1 MTRDKDWE
9 VMTGMLDKDDLFGIL
24 TRLDLIQLKKSI
36 AKQVEW
42 YLSDANLLKDYFL
55 LQQMDLSGA
64 VPLSVIASFPK
75 MLQLTQNANIIQE
88 AIVEYA
94 TMVQFD
100 EQQQQQR
107 IRRVDSNE
115 YVNRNQVV
123 KLTIWDVSTWECVE
137 SCLSSCGLWNC
148 LLFGFLDIANC
159 WNFVFP
165 SEWHAKAVQ
174 YRMVQMFPLLGQ
186 YISLGT
192 TNDAMYFWQTC
203 CYDNNI
209 QQKEEYEQQ
218 QLAASYYYYPLL
230 SPTPPTSFAIM
241 GDPDIPAMVD
251 TYPCSQRPR
260 TNSTSPPLSRSSF
273 KDTTQVQY
281 LPMKEQSNRSWV
293 TSSDDSAIQGK
304 KPERKS
310 QNIRNST
317 GGRRRKQSRPK
328 GKQSGKERMRK
339 FQIEAEDFPP
349 LPGRTTTSSDK
360 SPSMDE
366 ISLAFGELNVS
377 QQVTERC
384 GKSYA
389 NVAATAG
396 PFVENQSSI
405 SNDGKQRNNR
415 KPSNDN
421 KPKRRNLQDGRNPTN
436 PDAHVHSGRKEKSK
450 ETTKHK
456 RRRNRKRNQV
466 EEWSEEWNVVNQEEA
481 QSWSTCDV
489 NKEEK
494 TTEPQDLSLFAAK
507 GKNVV
512 EELEEDLFSH
522 SRDKSTCSAARQ
534 EGNISSGRLSP
545 TAVDSTCCCNN
556 WQLAQVSEPIAT
568 VENIICDDEAK
579 SILRVLEQLS
589 GSTTLEGR
597 TDNSFELSSTLEE
610 KVAKDE
616 NKQADGAQSPSVVL
630 RSSSSTTVSS
640 DRSNSVNFKI
650 SSFLCHNT
658 FSSSSC
664 LEKGLKFF
672 AKDIF

>member
-9 VMTGMLDKDDLFGIL
+9 VMTDLV
-24 TRLDLIQLKKSI
+24 QLKKSI
-36 AKQVEW
+36 VKQVEW

-75 MLQLTQNANIIQE
+75 MLQLTQDTNIIQE

-192 TNDAMYFWQTC
+192 ANDAMYFWQTC

-218 QLAASYYYYPLL
+218 QQLAAYYYYPLL
-230 SPTPPTSFAIM
+230 SPTPPPPPPSFAIM
-241 GDPDIPAMVD
+241 GDAGIPAMVE
-251 TYPCSQRPR
+251 TYPCSQQPR
-260 TNSTSPPLSRSSF
+260 KNSTSPPLSHSSSSF
-273 KDTTQVQY
+273 KDTTTPVQY

-293 TSSDDSAIQGK
+293 TSSDDSAIQDK

-317 GGRRRKQSRPK
+317 GGRRRKQSRRK

-349 LPGRTTTSSDK
+349 LPGRATTTSDK
-360 SPSMDE
+360 SPSVDE

-377 QQVTERC
+377 QQVSERC

-405 SNDGKQRNNR
+405 CNDEKQRNNR
-415 KPSNDN
+415 KPFEEN
-421 KPKRRNLQDGRNPTN
+421 KPKRRNLQGGRNPTN
-436 PDAHVHSGRKEKSK
+436 TDAHVHSGRKEMSK

-466 EEWSEEWNVVNQEEA
+466 EEWNEEWNLVNQEEA
-481 QSWSTCDV
+481 QSSSTCDV

-494 TTEPQDLSLFAAK
+494 ATEPQVVSLFAEK

-512 EELEEDLFSH
+512 EELEEDLLSH
-522 SRDKSTCSAARQ
+522 SSDESTCSAARQ

-589 GSTTLEGR
+589 GSTTMEGR

-610 KVAKDE
+610 KVVEDE
-616 NKQADGAQSPSVVL
+616 NKQADGARSPSVVL
-630 RSSSSTTVSS
+630 RSSSSTTVSCN
-640 DRSNSVNFKI
+640 RSNSVNFKI

-664 LEKGLKFF
+664 LEEGLKFF